1 MSESDSLAVAEA
13 QRAFDDMQP
22 QAITDDEIIDLFV
35 AFKMQRIMDIQQQE
49 GKKKN
54 KTKIENDP
62 ENLRMDVLFQDFCYH
77 LVENYSDR
85 LGALNQILDETKD
98 IKFVFDV
105 ELEEQQ

>member
-62 ENLRMDVLFQDFCYH
+62 ENLRMFFDH
-77 LVENYSDR
+77 LDKHYLDR

>member
-62 ENLRMDVLFQDFCYH
+62 NP
-77 LVENYSDR
+77 
-85 LGALNQILDETKD
+85 
-98 IKFVFDV
+98 
-105 ELEEQQ
+105 